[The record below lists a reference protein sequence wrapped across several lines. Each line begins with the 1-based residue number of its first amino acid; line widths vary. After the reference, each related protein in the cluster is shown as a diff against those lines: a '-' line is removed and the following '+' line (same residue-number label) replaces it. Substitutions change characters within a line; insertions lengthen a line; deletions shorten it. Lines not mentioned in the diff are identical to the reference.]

1 MTRNPAD
8 SSRESPELHEL
19 VAAWLGEEV
28 SEERAAELFARLR
41 DDAELRRAFVAE
53 TRMLS
58 MLRVVQA
65 PEPRWLALQDELGL
79 LERPAR
85 SFDQR
90 LRQVLLTL
98 PRRAI
103 APWWRTAAWVAAGV
117 AAGLAAIAFWPSPP
131 PSTRSVEIAPAPAP
145 LAIVVRSEGVRW
157 ANGQTQR
164 PGRVEKVVVGR
175 LAFNAGQLTLALL
188 NGVSLHLEGPAD
200 LTLLSHERV
209 VCRSGRLRVHVP
221 AGAEGFTVETPGAAV
236 TDLGT
241 EFGIEVGQDGK
252 TEVVVYQGQ
261 AEASLLSSSGQ
272 PQRTQVIDAP
282 QAWKLDPKAGR
293 MLSVAPRE
301 QLAAPNLALPPLPL
315 GEAYS
320 AAVLATGPRHYWRG
334 AAVTAGVVAD
344 AGFGKNA
351 LRILGP
357 VSIGS
362 DGSFVFRQGSD
373 AQCLATE
380 QPLTPP
386 DAQFAIEF
394 WFASESFHSSALA
407 VLHTSNPYRDLALV
421 ELTHRHLN
429 RPVRPGE
436 VRFLYRWPPGGIAG
450 HNVFSSDIYSP
461 YHWHHLVA
469 QRRANRLE
477 LYLDGSLAGVTPLP
491 TDQATAACQ
500 LLFGR
505 RRDPRESYDPRQF
518 HGRMAELAI
527 YDRALTVAEIQAHAG
542 ARTPP

>member
-1 MTRNPAD
+1 MTRDPAD
-8 SSRESPELHEL
+8 SAREAELHEL
-19 VAAWLGEEV
+19 VAAWLGEEI
-28 SEERAAELFARLR
+28 SEERATALCARLR
-41 DDAELRRAFVAE
+41 DDPELRRAFVAE
-53 TRMLS
+53 TRMLA
-58 MLRVVQA
+58 MLRVVQS

-79 LERPAR
+79 LERPVR

-90 LRQVLLTL
+90 LRQVLSAL
-98 PRRAI
+98 PSQTI

-117 AAGLAAIAFWPSPP
+117 AAVLATIVFWPWPSASTHSVELAA
-131 PSTRSVEIAPAPAP
+131 APAPI
-145 LAIVVRSEGVRW
+145 AIVVRSEGVRW
-157 ANGQTQR
+157 ATGQTQR
-164 PGRVEKVVVGR
+164 PGRVEKVVAGR
-175 LAFNAGQLTLALL
+175 LAFESGQITLALL
-188 NGVSLHLEGPAD
+188 NGVSLHVEGPAD

-209 VCRSGRLRVHVP
+209 VCRNGRLRALVP
-221 AGAEGFTVETPGAAV
+221 TGAEGFTVETPGAAV

-241 EFGIEVGQDGK
+241 EFGISVGQDGN

-282 QAWKLDPKAGR
+282 QAWKLDPRAGS

-301 QLAAPNLALPPLPL
+301 QLAAPNLVLPTLPL
-315 GEAYS
+315 GAAYS
-320 AAVLATGPRHYWRG
+320 AAVLAAGPRHYWRG
-334 AAVTAGVVAD
+334 AAVSDGLVAD
-344 AGFGKNA
+344 AGFGGNA

-357 VSIGS
+357 ISLGS
-362 DGSFVFRQGSD
+362 DGSFVFGRSSD
-373 AQCLATE
+373 AQCLAAE
-380 QPLTPP
+380 QPWTPP
-386 DAQFAIEF
+386 EGQFAIEF

-407 VLHTSNPYRDLALV
+407 VLYTPNPYRDLALI

-450 HNVFSSDIYSP
+450 NNVFSSDIYSP

-491 TDQATAACQ
+491 DEQATAACQ
-500 LLFGR
+500 VVFGR
-505 RRDPRESYDPRQF
+505 RREPRESYDPRQF

-527 YDRALTVAEIQAHAG
+527 YDRALTLAEIQAHAG